1 MIMKSFFNFIKTT
14 KLSRLESKINKA
26 KLKTLNL
33 ESKLTASLFTELNR
47 LDQLKNAN
55 TLVYNGLVSSIQVI
69 ESRLN
74 PVVEVVTITESL
86 IIPSIITPEVVEE
99 VIEGVMV
106 SASVVSIDYLLEPIV
121 ESIIVA
127 PAIEPLVVEVIA
139 QVIVKEVVVEV
150 IPEVVEVVKEVVKEV
165 VEVIPGVIE
174 TVVETHSISEKD
186 WQFEFDKKHYTKEKG
201 YFNFGKSFHNIEN
214 GSEEEFI
221 SQVNSYQEKETGFS
235 VRTINMDKHNTD
247 QQWIEWKNKELAKKI
262 KISNELVN
270 IINSTKEANHRQ
282 ETWVKKIQKHFG
294 FNRNVANYIFD
305 QSVRKDLL
313 RSTNHGNEYTSQAMI
328 FVPAS

>member
-127 PAIEPLVVEVIA
+127 PVVVEVIA
-139 QVIVKEVVVEV
+139 PVIVKEVVVEV
-150 IPEVVEVVKEVVKEV
+150 VEVVEVVKEV